1 MDKVKRYHFHLLA
14 LSLAGYFVGTGIHGV
29 AGGSAGP
36 VRTMAGLLGGAIL
49 AFILSIVMH
58 GRNKDLR
65 PAMKVQEGDERIQR
79 IRGLSARISVY
90 AGQIGSFLL
99 WLYGVWQDDLTLS
112 MSGAILFLVLTGTDY
127 LSRQYYDCKL

>member
-14 LSLAGYFVGTGIHGV
+14 LSLAGYFIGTGIHGV

-36 VRTMAGLLGGAIL
+36 LRTMAGLLGGAIL
-49 AFILSIVMH
+49 AFVLSIVMH

-79 IRGLSARISVY
+79 IRGCQPASPSMPVRSVHFFS
-90 AGQIGSFLL
+90 GST
-99 WLYGVWQDDLTLS
+99 G
-112 MSGAILFLVLTGTDY
+112 SGRMI
-127 LSRQYYDCKL
+127 